1 MYRFFTLL
9 QTLNCNVSCDK
20 VNCVYDFCNTF
31 EELFYNKQLPT
42 CCKIAHSKKNAFAL
56 TAKNYVF
63 YRYCKRLQVAET
75 SQKVT
80 QLDILCVSPTFLYIA
95 MQNSYVTTTA
105 NHKTNVQM
113 RFTFFDAFITLA

>member
-1 MYRFFTLL
+1 ML
-9 QTLNCNVSCDK
+9 QDCT
-20 VNCVYDFCNTF
+20 
-31 EELFYNKQLPT
+31 QQ
-42 CCKIAHSKKNAFAL
+42 NAFAL